1 MTPVLLKPKYI
12 EGRNGARSITSCAT
26 TLAQARSGSLV
37 TVVATWTTRPGLA
50 VRPGRCMVR
59 WPPRTIH
66 RPGLAIEA
74 PWLVHGRHGASL
86 TEHKAGGV
94 FHLCA
99 GFTMVYRYTR
109 HQPHLVTALKLADF
123 FVERMGAAFPDHV
136 PNFDLTCQSAHP
148 VVVAL
153 VWVMDVCG
161 CS

>member
-1 MTPVLLKPKYI
+1 MCYDPSTGS
-12 EGRNGARSITSCAT
+12 ERFACNGGGYLDNTTWARGQAWAVYGASAAT
-26 TLAQARSGSLV
+26 HDPSQIRGD
-37 TVVATWTTRPGLA
+37 ATGACRLFGL
-50 VRPGRCMVR
+50 G
-59 WPPRTIH
+59 
-66 RPGLAIEA
+66 IEA
-74 PWLVHGRHGASL
+74 PWLVHGGHGASL

-94 FHLCA
+94 FDSCA

-148 VVVAL
+148 VVAAL
-153 VWVMDVCG
+153 VWLTDVCG